1 MTKEL
6 ERPLT
11 QDELRYLTQTII
23 VQRESVRDDP
33 AIYRPKVRYIA
44 KKGTSI
50 LKIMGGAAY
59 ALQQKGLDE
68 RADELRRLILS
79 GAYGQ
84 PADALELI
92 GNYVRLK
99 IVDEEGKE
107 LGSTE

>member
-1 MTKEL
+1 MTKKL

-11 QDELRYLTQTII
+11 RHELRHLTQTI
-23 VQRESVRDDP
+23 VMQRESVRDDP
-33 AIYRPKVRYIA
+33 AIYRPKVKYIA
-44 KKGTSI
+44 TKGTSI

-79 GAYGQ
+79 GAYDQ
-84 PADALELI
+84 PADALELM
-92 GNYVRLK
+92 GDYVRLK